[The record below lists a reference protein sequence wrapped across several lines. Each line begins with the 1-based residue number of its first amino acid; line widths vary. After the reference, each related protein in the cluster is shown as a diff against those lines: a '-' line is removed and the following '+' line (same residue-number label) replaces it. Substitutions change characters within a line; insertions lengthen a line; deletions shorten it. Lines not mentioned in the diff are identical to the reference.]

1 MIKPT
6 KLGLLNFWYYD
17 EEEYEFFDGKM
28 LLRGKNGS
36 GKSVTMQSF
45 IPLILDGNKT
55 PKRLDTFGGSDKHIE
70 YYLLGEDKDNST
82 GYLYM
87 EFFDSKKEK
96 YITIG
101 IGLTAKRG
109 KQTELFGFAL
119 KDGRRIHDGFELYKQ
134 KDGFNK
140 TPLTK
145 LELRA
150 SLGINNNFVES
161 AKEYKKMV
169 NNLLYGFKSSDSFDE
184 FINIILQIRS
194 PKLSKEYK
202 PSILMKT
209 LNDVLPPLSND
220 DLNPLVETIESMNT
234 IKEKIDDLNS
244 KIKDL
249 NNFIKV
255 YNNYNQVILYL
266 KAKKYSDTKKE
277 YNKLIENFN
286 KLKEENN
293 NLEDE
298 KGILEKKIKELKEE
312 YDKAII
318 EKENNNNKDIISK
331 TKRLAELENEIKDLK
346 NNLIIKKENLELSK
360 NKINNLNKNN
370 EGYENKIKLLNNEVK
385 KIISNIEDYS
395 KKIYFNTLENY
406 LNLIISGNLESFEII
421 NDLIINKKKDID
433 RIRNILK
440 EKEEYN
446 NKIEKS
452 EVKFN
457 KLIKEYNKID
467 ELIKELNVKLDN
479 EKDNFINIL
488 IENNRKHKEFI
499 LEDADLKEIINI
511 LADFNLDNYDLAK
524 NKYDEIFQK
533 YYQENTKKL
542 SSLEVKLTDFN
553 NELKDEENI
562 LSKLESEEEIELT
575 DKELESETNLYL
587 INNNINY
594 ISFYKAIEFKDDINK
609 NIKNSLEA
617 NLLSSGLLNAK
628 IILLED
634 IKKVSNTNIT
644 YLVPSNKK
652 KNNLSK
658 YFNPIKNIKYFSEDY
673 ILSILE
679 SISIDETD
687 NSYINE
693 KSYKFDVLHGYNNI
707 YEAKYIGFLN
717 RKNEHLKK
725 ISKQKNLINE
735 LKSKITSVEN
745 LKIILENN
753 NYILNDE
760 RKDFPNIYNLKNIIS
775 DIEENNIKTKIILE
789 NKNEQEEELKKFNNE
804 LENLMLELNKIKGD
818 NKIPLNLA
826 SFNEA
831 STIIEIIEKDFYSI
845 KNREYEINSLKE
857 LKQNNLDYLK
867 DVSKT
872 FDDYLNII
880 AEDNK
885 LLTKK
890 ETEYQVI
897 EKTLN
902 TDEYKEI
909 SDKLKKLELIINN
922 YPEKSSELER
932 NLGKISENI
941 IQKNANYQ
949 ELHNQIE
956 EMKIYLDLYFNIL
969 EEEFNLKYVI
979 NDFELNENNVDLLL
993 NRISTINSL
1002 DKTRAT
1008 ANYYNGFN
1016 NYRQSLIDYSLNDIV
1031 LFDNKNLSIKLYLD
1045 KDIPEEKLINIFNE
1059 AERQDITAIYQ
1070 GKKVN
1075 LYTLLSNLK
1084 DDYESNK
1091 ILLSEKDRHLFEDI
1105 LLRTIG
1111 SKIKDKIN
1119 AAKDW
1124 VKNINDIMEEKGKDS
1139 NLRFYLSWLNKS
1151 KESLEEMDTKD
1162 LVEIFKMDPD
1172 LLNDEIINKLIKHFR
1187 AKIANAEEVMEEN
1200 KQSYNDIIFNI
1211 LDYRNWFEFKLYYK
1225 RLDGE
1230 RRELTD
1236 KAFSVFSG
1244 GEKAKTMYIP
1254 LFASICAKL
1263 SSANEDAPRLI
1274 ALDEAF
1280 AGVDDDNIEEM
1291 FAILSSFD
1299 LDYIL
1304 TSQALWCDYSTV
1316 KDISICELI
1325 SDHVSKTI
1333 GVKHY
1338 RWNGKVRIS
1347 LDGDL

>member
-109 KQTELFGFAL
+109 KQTDFFGFAL
-119 KDGRRIHDGFELYKQ
+119 KDGRRVHDGFELYKQ

-150 SLGINNNFVES
+150 SLGINNIFVES

-169 NNLLYGFKSSDSFDE
+169 NNLLYGFKSSESFDE

-293 NLEDE
+293 NLEVE

-346 NNLIIKKENLELSK
+346 NNLIIKKENLESSK

-370 EGYENKIKLLNNEVK
+370 EGYENKINLLNNEVK
-385 KIISNIEDYS
+385 KITSNIEDYS

-457 KLIKEYNKID
+457 KLIKDYNEID

-594 ISFYKAIEFKDDINK
+594 ISFYKAIEFKDDIDK

-628 IILLED
+628 IILLKD

-687 NSYINE
+687 ISYIND

-745 LKIILENN
+745 LKISLENN

-760 RKDFPNIYNLKNIIS
+760 RKDFPNVYNLKNIIS
-775 DIEENNIKTKIILE
+775 DIEENNIKMKIILE
-789 NKNEQEEELKKFNNE
+789 NKNEQEEELKKLNNE
-804 LENLMLELNKIKGD
+804 LENLMLELNKIKGN

-941 IQKNANYQ
+941 KKKNANYQ

-956 EMKIYLDLYFNIL
+956 
-969 EEEFNLKYVI
+969 
-979 NDFELNENNVDLLL
+979 
-993 NRISTINSL
+993 
-1002 DKTRAT
+1002 
-1008 ANYYNGFN
+1008 
-1016 NYRQSLIDYSLNDIV
+1016 
-1031 LFDNKNLSIKLYLD
+1031 
-1045 KDIPEEKLINIFNE
+1045 
-1059 AERQDITAIYQ
+1059 
-1070 GKKVN
+1070 
-1075 LYTLLSNLK
+1075 
-1084 DDYESNK
+1084 
-1091 ILLSEKDRHLFEDI
+1091 
-1105 LLRTIG
+1105 
-1111 SKIKDKIN
+1111 
-1119 AAKDW
+1119 
-1124 VKNINDIMEEKGKDS
+1124 
-1139 NLRFYLSWLNKS
+1139 
-1151 KESLEEMDTKD
+1151 
-1162 LVEIFKMDPD
+1162 
-1172 LLNDEIINKLIKHFR
+1172 
-1187 AKIANAEEVMEEN
+1187 
-1200 KQSYNDIIFNI
+1200 
-1211 LDYRNWFEFKLYYK
+1211 
-1225 RLDGE
+1225 
-1230 RRELTD
+1230 
-1236 KAFSVFSG
+1236 
-1244 GEKAKTMYIP
+1244 
-1254 LFASICAKL
+1254 
-1263 SSANEDAPRLI
+1263 
-1274 ALDEAF
+1274 
-1280 AGVDDDNIEEM
+1280 
-1291 FAILSSFD
+1291 
-1299 LDYIL
+1299 
-1304 TSQALWCDYSTV
+1304 
-1316 KDISICELI
+1316 
-1325 SDHVSKTI
+1325 
-1333 GVKHY
+1333 
-1338 RWNGKVRIS
+1338 
-1347 LDGDL
+1347 

>member
-17 EEEYEFFDGKM
+17 EEEYEFFDGKI

-87 EFFDSKKEK
+87 EFFDSNKER

-101 IGLTAKRG
+101 IGLTARRG
-109 KQTELFGFAL
+109 KPTDFFGFTL
-119 KDGRRIHDGFELYKQ
+119 KDGKRIHDGFELYKQ

-150 SLGINNNFVES
+150 NLGINNIFVES

-169 NNLLYGFKSSDSFDE
+169 NNLLYGFKNIESFDE

-209 LNDVLPPLSND
+209 LNDVLPPLSDD

-286 KLKEENN
+286 KLKKENKD
-293 NLEDE
+293 LEVE
-298 KGILEKKIKELKEE
+298 KDVLEKKIKELKEE
-312 YDKAII
+312 YDKTII
-318 EKENNNNKDIISK
+318 EKENNNNKDIVFK
-331 TKRLAELENEIKDLK
+331 TKRLAELEIEIKELK
-346 NNLIIKKENLELSK
+346 NNIVSKKESLELSK
-360 NKINNLNKNN
+360 NKVNDLNKNK
-370 EGYENKIKLLNNEVK
+370 EEYDNKINLLNNEIK
-385 KIISNIEDYS
+385 KILSNIEDFS
-395 KKIYFNTLENY
+395 KKIYFDSLENY
-406 LNLIISGNLESFEII
+406 LNLIISGDIESFDAI
-421 NDLIINKKKDID
+421 NDLITDKKREIE

-440 EKEEYN
+440 DKEEFN
-446 NKIEKS
+446 NKIEES

-457 KLIKEYNKID
+457 KLVKDYNKIND
-467 ELIKELNVKLDN
+467 LIKELNAKLDE
-479 EKDNFINIL
+479 EKDNFINNL
-488 IENNRKHKEFI
+488 LENNHKHKELI
-499 LEDADLKEIINI
+499 LEEEDLKDIINI
-511 LADFNLDNYDLAK
+511 LSDFSLDNYDIAK
-524 NKYDEIFQK
+524 NKYDDIFQI
-533 YYQENTKKL
+533 YYKENAKKI
-542 SSLEVKLTDFN
+542 SSLEVKLQDFN
-553 NELKDEENI
+553 SELTQEENN
-562 LSKLESEEEIELT
+562 LSKLENEEEIELS
-575 DKELESETNLYL
+575 DKELELDTNIYL
-587 INNNINY
+587 INNNISY
-594 ISFYKAIEFKDDINK
+594 LAFYKAIEFKDDVNA

-628 IILLED
+628 IILESD
-634 IKKVSNTNIT
+634 IDKLKDTNIT

-652 KNNLSK
+652 ENNLSK
-658 YFNPIKNIKYFSEDY
+658 YFNPVKNIKDFSEKY

-679 SISIDETD
+679 SISIDDIDEI
-687 NSYINE
+687 YIND
-693 KSYKFDVLHGYNNI
+693 KSYKFDILHGSNKI
-707 YEAKYIGFLN
+707 YEAKYIGFLS

-725 ISKQKNLINE
+725 IEKQKDIIRE
-735 LKSKITSVEN
+735 LKNKISTIEN
-745 LKIILENN
+745 LKINLENKG
-753 NYILNDE
+753 YILNEE
-760 RKDFPNIYNLKNIIS
+760 RKDFPGIHNLKEIIS
-775 DIEENNIKTKIILE
+775 NIEENNIKNKIILE
-789 NKNEQEEELKKFNNE
+789 NKNIQEEELRKLNNK
-804 LENLMLELNKIKGD
+804 LENLMIDLNKIKGD
-818 NKIPLNLA
+818 NKIPFNLA
-826 SFNEA
+826 NFNEA
-831 STIIEIIEKDFYSI
+831 YTLIEMIEKDVYSV
-845 KNREYEINSLKE
+845 KNKNYEINSLKE
-857 LKQNNLDYLK
+857 LQQKNLDYLK
-867 DVSKT
+867 DVTKNY
-872 FDDYLNII
+872 DEILNVI
-880 AEDNK
+880 AENNNN
-885 LLTKK
+885 LSKK
-890 ETEYQVI
+890 ETEYDVI

-902 TDEYKEI
+902 TIEYKEI
-909 SDKLKKLELIINN
+909 SNRLKELELIINN
-922 YPEKSSELER
+922 YPEKNSQLER

-941 IQKNANYQ
+941 VQKNNKYL
-949 ELHNQIE
+949 ELENEIKE
-956 EMKIYLDLYFNIL
+956 INIYLEIYFNIL

-979 NDFELNENNVDLLL
+979 NDFELNSDNVDILL
-993 NRISTINSL
+993 NKISTINSL

-1016 NYRQSLIDYSLNDIV
+1016 TYRQSLIDYSLNDVV
-1031 LFDNKNLSIKLYLD
+1031 LFDNKSASIKTYLD
-1045 KDIPEEKLINIFNE
+1045 KDLDEENLKSIFNE

-1070 GKKVN
+1070 GKKIN
-1075 LYTLLSNLK
+1075 LFTLLSNLK

-1119 AAKDW
+1119 SAKDW
-1124 VKNINDIMEEKGKDS
+1124 VKEINDIMEEKGKDS

-1151 KESLEEMDTKD
+1151 KESLDEMDTRE

-1172 LLNDEIINKLIKHFR
+1172 LLNDDIVNKLIKHFR
-1187 AKIANAEEVMEEN
+1187 AKISNAEEVMEEN
-1200 KQSYNDIIFNI
+1200 KLSYNDIIFNI

-1230 RRELTD
+1230 KKELTD
-1236 KAFSVFSG
+1236 KAFAVFSG

-1263 SSANEDAPRLI
+1263 SSAKLDAPRLI

-1291 FAILSSFD
+1291 FAILSSFN

-1304 TSQALWCDYSTV
+1304 TSQALWCDYSSV

-1325 SDHVSKTI
+1325 SDHITKTI

-1338 RWNGKVRIS
+1338 RWNGKIRIS